1 MFIFLR
7 CFKSAKVKIKPRA
20 SPVVDVLSFFNLK
33 ASIVYVFNVI
43 VTLFVL
49 QSCCVYYV
57 RNVYDIGFNIEISE
71 LKTRMGKQI

>member
-43 VTLFVL
+43 VT
-49 QSCCVYYV
+49 
-57 RNVYDIGFNIEISE
+57 
-71 LKTRMGKQI
+71 